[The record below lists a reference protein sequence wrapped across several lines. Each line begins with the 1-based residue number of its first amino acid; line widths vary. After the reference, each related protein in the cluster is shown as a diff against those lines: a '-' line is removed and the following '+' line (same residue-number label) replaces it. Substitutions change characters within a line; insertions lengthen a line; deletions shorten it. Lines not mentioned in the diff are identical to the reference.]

1 MPEYSAIVID
11 HFRYPRNLGDLDGAD
26 AVAEVEN
33 PACGDRTRLAI
44 RVAGGRIVESRFR
57 TEGCPAAIAASS
69 ITTEL
74 IQGKTLEEAARLR
87 DEDVAA
93 ALGGLPRN
101 KLHCSVLAED
111 VIQAVLEEYRRRVVP
126 LTPPGPGPLRRPR
139 AGPRHSPASP
149 SRGEGSADRRDPASL
164 RSASAGRGGHEVG
177 GRVGR
182 GGSAEGMA

>member
-1 MPEYSAIVID
+1 MPEYSPVVLD
-11 HFRYPRNLGDLDGAD
+11 HFQHPRNLGDLESPD

-44 RVAGGRIVESRFR
+44 RLSDGRIAEARFR

-74 IQGKTLEEAARLR
+74 ILGKSLDQAGRLR
-87 DEDVAA
+87 DVDVAT

-111 VIQAVLEEYRRRVVP
+111 VIRAVIEDYGRRR
-126 LTPPGPGPLRRPR
+126 
-139 AGPRHSPASP
+139 A
-149 SRGEGSADRRDPASL
+149 
-164 RSASAGRGGHEVG
+164 
-177 GRVGR
+177 
-182 GGSAEGMA
+182 

>member
-1 MPEYSAIVID
+1 LPDYSPTVID
-11 HFRYPRNLGDLDGAD
+11 HFQRPRNLGDLDGAD

-44 RVAGGRIVESRFR
+44 RVQGGRIIAARFR
-57 TEGCPAAIAASS
+57 AEGCPAAIAASS

-74 IQGKTLEEAARLR
+74 ITGRTLEEAEQLR

-111 VIQAVLEEYRRRVVP
+111 VIREVVEQYRAQQA
-126 LTPPGPGPLRRPR
+126 
-139 AGPRHSPASP
+139 AS
-149 SRGEGSADRRDPASL
+149 
-164 RSASAGRGGHEVG
+164 
-177 GRVGR
+177 
-182 GGSAEGMA
+182 

>member
-1 MPEYSAIVID
+1 VPEYSAIVID
-11 HFRYPRNLGDLDGAD
+11 HFRNPRNLGDLDGAD

-111 VIQAVLEEYRRRVVP
+111 VIQAVLEEYRRRVGP
-126 LTPPGPGPLRRPR
+126 LTPPGPGPLRS
-139 AGPRHSPASP
+139 AHSPASP